1 VCAQYKV
8 GQFDVNVNVN
18 VNANVGASSSNV
30 FRGAARWLSIVMTQ
44 SHKHVGR
51 SNVPVKN
58 AVGVAH
64 VHSVHELRHDV
75 LYRHSGHAS
84 IRQQKRLQV
93 HVHPF
98 ECQRRDGL
106 LARVRVH
113 NVND

>member
-1 VCAQYKV
+1 VCANSKV

-18 VNANVGASSSNV
+18 VNVNFG
-30 FRGAARWLSIVMTQ
+30 GAARWLSIVMTQ

-58 AVGVAH
+58 AVGVAR

-75 LYRHSGHAS
+75 LYRRSGHAS

-98 ECQRRDGL
+98 ERQRRDGL